1 MTLCP
6 NLSNCQIPPSGGG
19 EEGIKCHAGQ
29 TPALRRGGRRG
40 HESFKAHSRGP
51 RGVTAARDRGG
62 RGCLPPHR
70 VGGPAGP
77 REPAA
82 SAARRGQLGPSDRA
96 RGLEEPREQTV
107 PPATDAART
116 SSQCLRAGFTAPP
129 PPKSRGLWDRGVGSP
144 GPPPAPEK
152 PCPVLAIKSTSD
164 EIKRAREGVDRRV
177 GEEPTCR

>member
-1 MTLCP
+1 M
-6 NLSNCQIPPSGGG
+6 
-19 EEGIKCHAGQ
+19 
-29 TPALRRGGRRG
+29 

-51 RGVTAARDRGG
+51 RGVTAARERGG

-129 PPKSRGLWDRGVGSP
+129 SSQKQGTVGQGSGVPRAPAGSRKALSSP
-144 GPPPAPEK
+144 GHQ
-152 PCPVLAIKSTSD
+152 VNI
-164 EIKRAREGVDRRV
+164 R
-177 GEEPTCR
+177 